1 MIGSRRDCF
10 VVVEGSPMRAL
21 ILVSGLL
28 AMSGLCGCQG
38 EWGERGVPEEVRG
51 VYALGDLYRLKKPV
65 FLHRTDDMT
74 GYRFL
79 FAPTSDPPGSLT
91 VDEYRAAPTK
101 WRDIAGVVD
110 AGTLIRI
117 TRFRLF
123 ELPWAALEVVFC
135 DIVSGDMQQHDV
147 EIFSAPFRRSGPDTD
162 YLEPDPAYLDRV
174 LQPATAES
182 GS

>member
-1 MIGSRRDCF
+1 MFDVFRVMIGSRRDCF
-10 VVVEGSPMRAL
+10 VVVQGSPMRAL

-79 FAPTSDPPGSLT
+79 IAPTSDPPGSLLYSLLRFGRRL
-91 VDEYRAAPTK
+91 DQAACCGWKWSTK
-101 WRDIAGVVD
+101 
-110 AGTLIRI
+110 
-117 TRFRLF
+117 
-123 ELPWAALEVVFC
+123 
-135 DIVSGDMQQHDV
+135 S
-147 EIFSAPFRRSGPDTD
+147 
-162 YLEPDPAYLDRV
+162 
-174 LQPATAES
+174 
-182 GS
+182 